1 MLSSTTWST
10 DLSVGNLK
18 IDEQRKELLESG
30 QRALDMID
38 RGSQATDAWLLYD
51 VWDRVL
57 QLALQSFA
65 EEENVLTWN
74 RCPNLA
80 AHQEQHNSCLK
91 AIAMMRT
98 NATKQ
103 PADKQG
109 VIRQL
114 SECLHAHMLV
124 TDLNCKE
131 YMRVSHGNA

>member
-18 IDEQRKELLESG
+18 IDEQHKELLESG
-30 QRALDMID
+30 QRALDLID
-38 RGSQATDAWLLYD
+38 RDSQAIDSWLLYD
-51 VWDRVL
+51 VCDRIL

-74 RCPNLA
+74 HCPNLA

-91 AIAMMRT
+91 AIAVIRA

-103 PADKQG
+103 QPDKKSM
-109 VIRQL
+109 IKLL
-114 SECLHAHMLV
+114 SEYLHNHMLV

-131 YMRVSHGNA
+131 YMRVNLGNA